1 MMCHFRALAF
11 LIVASHACH
20 DYWCDSEGKLHFYT
34 GCPYECDHDRC
45 AGHVEGSGIAA
56 NAQTGGCHSDTHA
69 GCPNCG
75 GGSHNVDCG
84 EKMLGR
90 ATQQA
95 YIHWFSDG
103 SCTQYTGSSSIKHCT
118 EDQQP
123 FDVCESSFDDDDE
136 DGCGRGGP
144 KGTGDDDDDDDD
156 DDRTASPCALVTSP
170 ANGCTGDNDCLGSAD
185 KMARASAAEA
195 DGMSAGA
202 IAGIVVGVVLAML
215 VVGGALCLVCRR
227 TGGSPVQ
234 TAGSLTSTATPDPG
248 AVQMQGMVEQPVTPI
263 VMATVVHES
272 VEPAAYPSASV
283 VQATPAMGLPVA
295 GSSTSMPLAEMVE
308 ILKREIG
315 VDGSMHSVVQG
326 AAQQLGVAHE
336 GRPLI
341 QTAQLCLKKM
351 GHHS

>member
-45 AGHVEGSGIAA
+45 AWHAVGSGIAA

-69 GCPNCG
+69 GCANCG

-84 EKMLGR
+84 ERMLGR

-136 DGCGRGGP
+136 DGAN
-144 KGTGDDDDDDDD
+144 DDDDDEDDD
-156 DDRTASPCALVTSP
+156 EDRTSPG
-170 ANGCTGDNDCLGSAD
+170 ANGCTGDNDCLGS
-185 KMARASAAEA
+185 A

-215 VVGGALCLVCRR
+215 VVVGALRLVCRR
-227 TGGSPVQ
+227 TGGSPAQ

-248 AVQMQGMVEQPVTPI
+248 AVEMQGTVEQPVMPI
-263 VMATVVHES
+263 VTATVVHES
-272 VEPAAYPSASV
+272 VETAAYPSASV

>member
-1 MMCHFRALAF
+1 MMCYFRALAF

-45 AGHVEGSGIAA
+45 AWHAVGSGIAA

-69 GCPNCG
+69 GCANCG

-84 EKMLGR
+84 EKVLGR

-136 DGCGRGGP
+136 DGAN
-144 KGTGDDDDDDDD
+144 DDDDDEDDD
-156 DDRTASPCALVTSP
+156 EDRTSPG

-185 KMARASAAEA
+185 GMSAASPGANGCTGDNDCLGSA

-215 VVGGALCLVCRR
+215 VVVGALRLVCRR
-227 TGGSPVQ
+227 TGGSPAQ

-248 AVQMQGMVEQPVTPI
+248 AVEMQGTVEQPVMPI
-263 VMATVVHES
+263 VTATVVHES
-272 VEPAAYPSASV
+272 VETAAYPSASV

>member
-1 MMCHFRALAF
+1 MMCYFRALAF

-45 AGHVEGSGIAA
+45 AWHAVGSGIAA

-69 GCPNCG
+69 GCANCG

-84 EKMLGR
+84 EKVLGR

-136 DGCGRGGP
+136 DGAN
-144 KGTGDDDDDDDD
+144 DDDDDEDDD
-156 DDRTASPCALVTSP
+156 EDRTSPG

-215 VVGGALCLVCRR
+215 VVVGALRLVCRR
-227 TGGSPVQ
+227 TGGSPAQ

-248 AVQMQGMVEQPVTPI
+248 AVEMQGTVEQPVMPI
-263 VMATVVHES
+263 VTATVVHES
-272 VEPAAYPSASV
+272 VETAAYPSASV